1 MYKRTPNNFPILGL
15 QVAHVGLSLSIK
27 TENVAYSGNMLVI
40 LVEQSTDLLLISTDL
55 YLIPGGGTPGS
66 GYGVTLLAW
75 LLCINRCG

>member
-1 MYKRTPNNFPILGL
+1 MYKRTPNNFAILGL
-15 QVAHVGLSLSIK
+15 QVAYVGLSLSIK

-55 YLIPGGGTPGS
+55 HLIPGGGT